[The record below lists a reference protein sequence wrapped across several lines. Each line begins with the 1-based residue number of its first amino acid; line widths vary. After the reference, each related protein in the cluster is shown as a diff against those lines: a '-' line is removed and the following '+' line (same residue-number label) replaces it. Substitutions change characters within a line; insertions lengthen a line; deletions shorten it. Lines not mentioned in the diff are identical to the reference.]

1 MSPVSV
7 PTNATPCTALTGP
20 RILPGRSATHRVPP
34 DSGSSANTLVTFV
47 GKLVAAL
54 PTLLL
59 ILAGVLVGGTWSLY
73 RQGASKGVVGITA
86 LLAVLATV
94 AGVLWLLPGQDA

>member
-1 MSPVSV
+1 M
-7 PTNATPCTALTGP
+7 G
-20 RILPGRSATHRVPP
+20 
-34 DSGSSANTLVTFV
+34 
-47 GKLVAAL
+47 AAL

-73 RQGASKGVVGITA
+73 KQGAPRAAVVITG

-94 AGVLWLLPGQDA
+94 GGLLRLLPGEGS